1 MRRKIRAGAVQ
12 VQGGQEGVGHV
23 GMHLGAWWVGLGAV
37 PVYACNTLAQQ
48 YRKPFERGWVMR
60 WMWGGKAKARYA
72 GHLLFSR
79 QAGQCWL
86 HHCGKHRLNRE
97 STDNGRAGTVRQ
109 QGTQGDK
116 REKGG
121 RLSARCTAPRSMDGA
136 HAARGSVKRIV
147 QSNETQAGCSKCS
160 GDAPFIGA
168 LLCE

>member
-1 MRRKIRAGAVQ
+1 MRCGAKFVQGQCKCRAGKR
-12 VQGGQEGVGHV
+12 GW
-23 GMHLGAWWVGLGAV
+23 GMWGCIWVLGGLGAV

-121 RLSARCTAPRSMDGA
+121 RLSACTAPRSMDGA

-160 GDAPFIGA
+160 GDAPFVGA